1 MRKLQFE
8 GKNNVSGDRI
18 RELRLRAR
26 LSQATLA
33 AKMQTEGALIEQ
45 DAISRIE
52 SGSRLVTDYELLVLT
67 RIFSVSADWLIG
79 GRQAS
84 AAGLILRRFS
94 VFYKALP
101 QIEKGAGF
109 NGREKEIQ
117 APALGGSPQNGRGA

>member
-1 MRKLQFE
+1 MRKFQFE

-45 DAISRIE
+45 DAISQIE

-79 GRQAS
+79 ADRQA
-84 AAGLILRRFS
+84 
-94 VFYKALP
+94 P
-101 QIEKGAGF
+101 QG
-109 NGREKEIQ
+109 
-117 APALGGSPQNGRGA
+117 